1 MEYREFDKSG
11 LKTSLLGFGCM
22 RFPTLENG
30 EIDEKQAEEMLD
42 NAMKSGVTYFD
53 TAYPYHGGASEP
65 FTGKVLGKYPRESYY
80 LATKLPCWEV
90 NSLEDAKR
98 LFEEQLKR
106 LDKDYVDFY
115 LLHALNRDRWRK
127 MAELGVPQYCDELK
141 KQGRI
146 KHFGFSFHDGFSA
159 FEEIIT
165 ARQWDFCQIQ
175 LNYMDVDEQAGI
187 KGYELAERLGVPVV
201 VMEPV
206 KGGTLANLPD
216 DVAEIFRAYD
226 PESSLSSWAMR
237 WCASFDNV
245 KLILSGMTEMY
256 QVEDN
261 LKTFGDYK
269 PMTDEEKK
277 LVEKA
282 AAKILS
288 KMRNGCTDC
297 RYCQPCPFGV
307 NIPKNFDIWNKC
319 FAYENFENAKKR
331 WAEMDDKEKAKNC
344 VKCGKCE
351 KKCPQKI
358 EIRENLERLQK
369 EMDELE

>member
-1 MEYREFDKSG
+1 MEKRTFENIG
-11 LKTSLLGFGCM
+11 VETSLLGYGCM
-22 RFPTLENG
+22 RFPEKDG
-30 EIDEKQAEEMLD
+30 KIDEERAQELIDRAYEG
-42 NAMKSGVTYFD
+42 GVRYFD
-53 TAYPYHGGASEP
+53 TAYPYHGGQSEP
-65 FTGKVLGKYPRESYY
+65 FIGKALKKYDRSSYL
-80 LATKLPCWEV
+80 LATKLPIWEKEKISDTEEFI
-90 NSLEDAKR
+90 NKQLER
-98 LFEEQLKR
+98 MGV
-106 LDKDYVDFY
+106 DYVDFY
-115 LLHALNRDRWRK
+115 LLHAIDEDKWNTVQ
-127 MAELGVPQYCDELK
+127 ELGIIDVIEKLQA
-141 KQGRI
+141 QGKIR
-146 KHFGFSFHDGFSA
+146 HFGLSFHDEYEA
-159 FEEIIT
+159 YEKIIT
-165 ARQWDFCQIQ
+165 ARKWDFVQLQI
-175 LNYMDVDEQAGI
+175 NYIDIREQAGLR
-187 KGYELAERLGVPVV
+187 GLELAEKLGIPVI

-216 DVAEIFRAYD
+216 DVAEIFGAYD

-369 EMDELE
+369 EMDELK